1 LPRIA
6 PVAAV
11 SFGVFTL
18 GLDLASV
25 PLDSITGSLGP
36 GGQLADWVTTAVGV
50 VPAVAVGTLLAAR
63 RPRNPIGWILLT
75 IFLLAA
81 APVSDY
87 AILDYRMHHGTLPL
101 GWVAVTL
108 VSAWPIFLVL
118 IAILLWVFPD
128 GQLPSG
134 RWRRVSVVLVASGVV
149 LGLAASA
156 KGVVAI
162 ARHDVRINVSGNL
175 TSPSTDALAVLP
187 RVLVLGLLVSG
198 LTWLVVQVPRYRRSG
213 GERREQLK
221 WLYSGAIVFVFSFF
235 IPGQVANNLIG
246 PFGAAALPVCIG
258 VAVLKYKL
266 YAIDRIVSR
275 VISYALVTA
284 VLAGVFAGLVLLTTH
299 VLPGH
304 SPVAVAASTLGA
316 AALFNP
322 LRKRVQ
328 RAVDRRFNRAR
339 YNAEAVVAA
348 FTVRLRGTVDLDVV
362 QGDLVDAVHQTFE
375 PTHVSVW
382 LAPTGQHQATPL
394 GAAARQ
400 GSSLHRKCGLD
411 DETARWAGRT
421 VGGFI
426 QHRYEDLAV
435 GRSHHRD
442 RRVRGRDAEPLPCC
456 SRRVT
461 VGCGW

>member
-1 LPRIA
+1 MSTVLRSQRVGPI
-6 PVAAV
+6 AAV
-11 SFGVFTL
+11 AFGVLTL

-25 PLDSITGSLGP
+25 PLDSITGTLGP

-81 APVSDY
+81 APVNDY
-87 AILDYRMHHGTLPL
+87 AVLDYRMHHGTLPF
-101 GWVAVTL
+101 GWVAVAL
-108 VSAWPIFLVL
+108 GSGWPILLVL

-162 ARHDVRINVSGNL
+162 ARHDVRINASGNL
-175 TSPSTDALAVLP
+175 ASPSTDALAALSTVLI
-187 RVLVLGLLVSG
+187 LGLLASG

-221 WLYSGAIVFVFSFF
+221 WLYSGAIVFVLSFF
-235 IPGQVANNLIG
+235 IPGPVANNLIG

-258 VAVLKYKL
+258 VAVLKYRL

-275 VISYALVTA
+275 VISYAVVTA
-284 VLAGVFAGLVLLTTH
+284 LLAGVFAGLVLLTTH
-299 VLPGH
+299 VLSGN
-304 SPVAVAASTLGA
+304 SPVAVAASTLVA

-348 FTVRLRGTVDLDVV
+348 YTARLRGTVDLDVV
-362 QGDLVDAVHQTFE
+362 QDDLVNAVHHTFE
-375 PTHVSVW
+375 PAHVSVW
-382 LAPTGQHQATPL
+382 LAPTGQHRPTDTGPQSRLT
-394 GAAARQ
+394 
-400 GSSLHRKCGLD
+400 
-411 DETARWAGRT
+411 GRT
-421 VGGFI
+421 
-426 QHRYEDLAV
+426 A
-435 GRSHHRD
+435 
-442 RRVRGRDAEPLPCC
+442 
-456 SRRVT
+456 
-461 VGCGW
+461 

>member
-1 LPRIA
+1 MSTVLRSQRVA

-11 SFGVFTL
+11 AFGVLTL

-25 PLDSITGSLGP
+25 PLDSIAGTLGP

-81 APVSDY
+81 APVNDY
-87 AILDYRMHHGTLPL
+87 AVLDYRMHHGTLPL
-101 GWVAVTL
+101 GWVAVVL
-108 VSAWPIFLVL
+108 GSGWPILLVL

-156 KGVVAI
+156 KGAVAI
-162 ARHDVRINVSGNL
+162 ARHDVRINASGNL
-175 TSPSTDALAVLP
+175 ASPSTDALGVLST
-187 RVLVLGLLVSG
+187 VLILGLLASG

-221 WLYSGAIVFVFSFF
+221 WLYSGAIVFVLSFF
-235 IPGQVANNLIG
+235 IPGPVANNLIG

-258 VAVLKYKL
+258 VAILKYRL

-275 VISYALVTA
+275 VISYAVVTA
-284 VLAGVFAGLVLLTTH
+284 LLAGVFAGLVLLTTH
-299 VLPGH
+299 VLSGS
-304 SPVAVAASTLGA
+304 SPVAVAASTLVA

-348 FTVRLRGTVDLDVV
+348 YTARLRGTVDLDVV
-362 QGDLVDAVHQTFE
+362 QDDLVNAVHHTFE
-375 PTHVSVW
+375 PAHVSVW
-382 LAPTGQHQATPL
+382 LAPTGQHRATDTGPQSRL
-394 GAAARQ
+394 
-400 GSSLHRKCGLD
+400 
-411 DETARWAGRT
+411 TGRT
-421 VGGFI
+421 
-426 QHRYEDLAV
+426 A
-435 GRSHHRD
+435 
-442 RRVRGRDAEPLPCC
+442 
-456 SRRVT
+456 
-461 VGCGW
+461 

>member
-1 LPRIA
+1 MSTVLRSQRVGPI
-6 PVAAV
+6 AAV
-11 SFGVFTL
+11 PFGVLTL

-25 PLDSITGSLGP
+25 PLDGITGTLGP

-81 APVSDY
+81 APVNDY
-87 AILDYRMHHGTLPL
+87 AILDYRMHHGTLPF
-101 GWVAVTL
+101 GWVAVAL
-108 VSAWPIFLVL
+108 GSGWPILLVL

-162 ARHDVRINVSGNL
+162 ARHDVRINASGNL
-175 TSPSTDALAVLP
+175 ASRSTDALAALSTVLI
-187 RVLVLGLLVSG
+187 LGLLASG

-221 WLYSGAIVFVFSFF
+221 WLYSGAIVFVLSFF
-235 IPGQVANNLIG
+235 IPGPVANNLIG

-275 VISYALVTA
+275 VISYAVVTA
-284 VLAGVFAGLVLLTTH
+284 LLAGVFAGLVLLTTH
-299 VLPGH
+299 VLSGN
-304 SPVAVAASTLGA
+304 SPVAVAASTLVA

-348 FTVRLRGTVDLDVV
+348 YTARLRGTVDLDVV
-362 QGDLVDAVHQTFE
+362 QDDLVNAVHHTFE
-375 PTHVSVW
+375 PAHVSVW
-382 LAPTGQHQATPL
+382 LAPTGQHRPTDTGPQSRLT
-394 GAAARQ
+394 
-400 GSSLHRKCGLD
+400 
-411 DETARWAGRT
+411 GRT
-421 VGGFI
+421 
-426 QHRYEDLAV
+426 A
-435 GRSHHRD
+435 
-442 RRVRGRDAEPLPCC
+442 
-456 SRRVT
+456 
-461 VGCGW
+461 